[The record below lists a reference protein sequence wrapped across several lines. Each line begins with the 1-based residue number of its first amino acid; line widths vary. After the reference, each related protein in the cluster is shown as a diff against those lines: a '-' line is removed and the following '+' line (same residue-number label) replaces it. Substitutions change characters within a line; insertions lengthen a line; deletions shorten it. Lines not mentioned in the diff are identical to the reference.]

1 MPDKVFLD
9 SNILIYAFSETEPD
23 KRDVARKLWRRPDA
37 WVSTQVLNEVANVLI
52 RKFRLPFAD
61 VRKPIDQIVL
71 TLPVFTV
78 NVATIRKA
86 LALAEEHPHSFFD
99 ALMLA
104 TATDLGCTTLY
115 SEDLQHQGII
125 NSVRIINPFLTAA
138 QD

>member
-9 SNILIYAFSETEPD
+9 SNILIYAFSNSEPD
-23 KRDVARKLWRRPDA
+23 KRDIARKLWRRPNA
-37 WVSTQVLNEVANVLI
+37 QVSTQVINEVANVLT
-52 RKFRLPFAD
+52 RKFRLSFAD
-61 VRKPIDQIVL
+61 VHKTVDQIVL

-86 LALAEEHPHSFFD
+86 LTLAEKHPHSFFD

-104 TATDLGCTTLY
+104 TAAHLECTTLY

-125 NSVRIINPFLTAA
+125 HGVRIINPFLTAV